1 MKAANNIQMIRTPS
15 YGGQGNR
22 IPNEVVGATMDGL
35 TPIQAWREH
44 LGLTQAVVA
53 QRLGISQVLYAKY
66 EKTLRPRTSTISR
79 IAVALGI
86 SKEQLDF

>member
-15 YGGQGNR
+15 YGGQGNG

-53 QRLGISQVLYAKY
+53 QRLGVSQGLYAKY